1 MEGYNFYMISLDYCH
16 ERRKRMYELYDS
28 DYLKYVEAYNGSKLE
43 EYEDI
48 ILPENYKNFAQ
59 PGEYG
64 CSLSH
69 IKAIKQAF
77 DNGEQEVFII
87 EDDMHNIYSHLWE
100 KPLKEIIKNKPEK
113 TECMIFYTSN
123 PAIRD
128 FFKTK
133 PHKEYLICNWTW
145 STGCYYINRGGM
157 RKIVRKY
164 YKDGKIDFSEASCR
178 HDVIADANVLYKQ
191 MKTYF
196 YTRPTF
202 IDCCEESI
210 IHPNQISVHKQNH
223 NWVVEY
229 FKQKQN
235 KQETEEICNE

>member
-16 ERRKRMYELYDS
+16 ERRKEMYELYDS
-28 DYLKYVEAYNGSKLE
+28 ANLKYVDAYNGSKLE

-48 ILPENYKNFAQ
+48 ILPKDYKKFAQ

-133 PHKEYLICNWTW
+133 PHKEYMVCNWTW

-164 YKDGKIDFSEASCR
+164 YKDGKIDFSKASCR

-191 MKTYF
+191 MRTYF

-202 IDCCEESI
+202 IDGCEESI